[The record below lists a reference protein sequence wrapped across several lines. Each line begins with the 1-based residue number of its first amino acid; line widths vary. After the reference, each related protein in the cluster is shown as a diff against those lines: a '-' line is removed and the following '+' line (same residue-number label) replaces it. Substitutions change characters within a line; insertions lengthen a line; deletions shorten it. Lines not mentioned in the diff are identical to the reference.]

1 MIRFAT
7 PRPRVLARLAAPF
20 LVLCAAA
27 LPAAARAGTLP
38 AAQDPLVQNMDTTVS
53 PGADFF
59 TYACGGWLKRNP
71 IPPAERGWGIGN
83 LVREEVYRQLVGICE
98 KAATS
103 GAAPGTSEQKVGD
116 FWAMAMDS
124 TAADRLGAAPLA
136 PYLARIDSIR
146 TRAQLLDV
154 IAEFHVLGFD
164 PLYSAFVGQDE
175 RNSDQYLIHIWQGGI
190 RLPDRDYYFN
200 NDSTTKHIRA
210 EYGKHVAAMF
220 RLLGQD
226 EATAQRSSRT
236 VVRIETALARKS
248 RTLEQ
253 RRDPWANY
261 NKRSIVRL
269 NRATPGIDWKRQFA
283 VAGIGRVDTVVVGQP
298 EFLSRAD
305 SLIRAVPLADW
316 KTLLRWDVAHA
327 LAPRLSQ
334 PFDQENF
341 RFYGTVMSG
350 TKVQR
355 PRWKR
360 AMDAEENG
368 IGELLGQVWVE
379 KYCSPATKARY
390 EKLTNDIIDVY
401 RDRIRTLPW
410 MTPATRERAL
420 VKLDRVAHKVA
431 YPDKWRDY
439 SAMKIDRSSY
449 AANQVSVDS
458 WWFRHE
464 ADKLGKPI
472 NRTEWDMTPQTY
484 NAYYDGSKV
493 EIVLPAAAFMLPG
506 IPDSLVDDALLY
518 SYAGGST
525 IGHEITHGFDDE
537 GRQFDERG
545 NMNPWWADADSV
557 QFAGRARKLVDQF
570 NQYVVGEKHVRG
582 QATLGEN
589 IADLGGV
596 VLGYEAFK
604 KTDQWKKGEKINGL
618 TPDQRYFLGYA
629 LSWLGQRRPESLAQQ
644 IMTDVHAPQFLR
656 VNGPLANIPEFYAA
670 FGIKPGDAMWRDDSV
685 RVVIW

>member
-1 MIRFAT
+1 MNFIASCL
-7 PRPRVLARLAAPF
+7 RPSSRTAAV
-20 LVLCAAA
+20 LVLVAAA
-27 LPAAARAGTLP
+27 LAPGRSAAATLP
-38 AAQDPLVQNMDTTVS
+38 ASQDPLVQNMDPSLS

-59 TYACGGWLKRNP
+59 TYACGKWLKANP
-71 IPPAERGWGIGN
+71 IPAAERGWGIGN
-83 LVREEVYRQLVGICE
+83 LVREEVYRQLTGICE
-98 KAATS
+98 SAARS
-103 GAAPGTSEQKVGD
+103 GAAQGTSEQKVGD
-116 FWAMAMDS
+116 FWAAGMDS
-124 TAADRLGAAPLA
+124 AAADAAGAAPLA

-146 TRAQLLDV
+146 TRQGLLQV
-154 IAEFHVLGFD
+154 IAEFHVLGFN
-164 PLYSAFVGQDE
+164 PLYSLYVFQDE
-175 RNSDQYLIHIWQGGI
+175 RNSDQYMIHLWQGGI

-200 NDSTTKHIRA
+200 NDSTTRHVRT
-210 EYGKHVAAMF
+210 EYGRHVAAMF
-220 RLLGQD
+220 RLLGED
-226 EATAQRSSRT
+226 PATAQRSSQT
-236 VVRIETALARKS
+236 VMRIETALARRS

-261 NKRSIVRL
+261 NKRSLSRL
-269 NRATPGIDWKRQFA
+269 ARATPAIDWPQQFA
-283 VAGIGRVDTVVVGQP
+283 GMRIARVDTVIVGQP
-298 EFLSRAD
+298 EFLAQAD
-305 SLIRAVPLADW
+305 SLIRTVPIAAW
-316 KTLLRWDVAHA
+316 KTYLRWDVVHR
-327 LAPRLSQ
+327 LAPQLSQ
-334 PFDQENF
+334 PFDLENF

-360 AMDAEENG
+360 VMDAEENG

-379 KYCSPATKARY
+379 RYCSPATKARY
-390 EKLTNDIIDVY
+390 EKLTQDIIAVY
-401 RDRIRTLPW
+401 RDRIQALPW

-420 VKLDRVAHKVA
+420 AKLDRVTRKVA

-439 SAMKIDRSSY
+439 SAMQIDRGSF

-458 WWFRHE
+458 WWFHHE
-464 ADKLGKPI
+464 ANKLGKPI
-472 NRTEWDMTPQTY
+472 DRTEWDMTPQTY

-545 NMNPWWADADSV
+545 NMNPWWAIQDSV
-557 QFAGRARKLVDQF
+557 QFAGRAKKLVDQF
-570 NQYVVGEKHVRG
+570 DQYRVGEKHVRG
-582 QATLGEN
+582 LATLGEN

-604 KTDQWKKGEKINGL
+604 KTDQWKRGEKINGL

-644 IMTDVHAPQFLR
+644 IMTDVHAPAFLR
-656 VNGPLANIPEFYAA
+656 VNGPLANVPEFYAA
-670 FGIKPGDAMWRDDSV
+670 FGIKPGDPMYRGDDV